1 MIRFLIL
8 ALLLALPA
16 SADDLRHELERHG
29 LTPEQLSEAGHHAF
43 TSDFFINGAE
53 HSGTSTTSLD
63 ANATDPPTF
72 TTLTFLPA
80 DIRDQTPPATSF
92 SWDAASS
99 SFILGGLEVAEQF
112 AVRLAWDIDPAADE
126 TTCTARLLFT
136 RSATT
141 GNPDADSVVGTF
153 AGQEWFAGTVP
164 DEPVAATGE
173 PIKIGHINQ
182 EDVPAGS
189 FPEVRLGTEA
199 AIEFINTELGG
210 ADGQLCAAAQAV
222 DDDAE
227 QGTAG
232 DASMGTGTETDTDAG
247 V

>member
-92 SWDAASS
+92 SWDAPSS

-141 GNPDADSVVGTF
+141 GNPGTTFSIDSTLAHMNEGAGVDYTQTAFIPVFVSGSLADTK
-153 AGQEWFAGTVP
+153 
-164 DEPVAATGE
+164 DVAASLRIQASCDQE
-173 PIKIGHINQ
+173 ADVKIR
-182 EDVPAGS
+182 D
-189 FPEVRLGTEA
+189 
-199 AIEFINTELGG
+199 
-210 ADGQLCAAAQAV
+210 AV
-222 DDDAE
+222 FYIWK
-227 QGTAG
+227 
-232 DASMGTGTETDTDAG
+232 
-247 V
+247 